1 MKVKTQHYLQ
11 LYVQVES
18 ENLQQ
23 DASSNQDSQAT
34 QHEIRAVFHSE
45 AKVVT
50 QNWIHQSIQYH
61 IVGIQY
67 VIAHCQKQE

>member
-1 MKVKTQHYLQ
+1 MFRVKVNESETQHYLR
-11 LYVQVES
+11 
-18 ENLQQ
+18 Q
-23 DASSNQDSQAT
+23 DASSNQGSQAT

-67 VIAHCQKQE
+67 VIAHRQKQE

>member
-50 QNWIHQSIQYH
+50 QNWIHQSIQDH

-67 VIAHCQKQE
+67 VIAHRQK

>member
-1 MKVKTQHYLQ
+1 MFRVKVNESETQHY
-11 LYVQVES
+11 
-18 ENLQQ
+18 LQQ

-67 VIAHCQKQE
+67 VIAHRQKQE

>member
-67 VIAHCQKQE
+67 VIAHRQKQE

>member
-1 MKVKTQHYLQ
+1 MRIETKIYSHKKLCHY
-11 LYVQVES
+11 
-18 ENLQQ
+18 LQQ
-23 DASSNQDSQAT
+23 DASSDHDSQAT

-50 QNWIHQSIQYH
+50 QNWIHQSIQNH

-67 VIAHCQKQE
+67 VIAHCQK